1 MYEIPSVAPCRKAC
15 SYAAIVVGLVPNSV
29 LPQELVTICAASS
42 SLILA
47 NVSRKSAS

>member
-1 MYEIPSVAPCRKAC
+1 MYEIPSAAPCRKAC
-15 SYAAIVVGLVPNSV
+15 SYAAAVVDLSPVSKP
-29 LPQELVTICAASS
+29 LQELVTICAASS